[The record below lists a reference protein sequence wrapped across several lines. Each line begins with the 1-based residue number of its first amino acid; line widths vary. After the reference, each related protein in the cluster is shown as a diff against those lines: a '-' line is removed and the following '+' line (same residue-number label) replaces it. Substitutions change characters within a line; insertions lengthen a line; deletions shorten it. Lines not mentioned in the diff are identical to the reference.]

1 MILSIDELRRMQ
13 DSVGRGLTRTD
24 TWRRDQ
30 LLRLSELV
38 EQHEQEVIEALAA
51 DLGKPPTEAFFEIV
65 ALRQELKLAQRQ
77 LRRWMSPRRVT
88 VPLAQRPGRADV
100 IPEPLGCV
108 LIIGP
113 WNYPFSLTLQP
124 LISALAA
131 GNTAVLK
138 PSEHA
143 PAIADLISR
152 LIAKHFEPEVVRVE
166 QGNGSV
172 AEALVALPFDHIFFT
187 GGGAIGRKVLE
198 GAAAHLTPVTLE
210 LGGKSPALVLGGA
223 DMTVSARRL
232 IWGKALNA
240 GQTCIAPDHLLVQP
254 GLKAALL
261 KAMAS
266 ARTDMYGSDPLASE
280 QLACI
285 VNDRQFLRLEALLEE
300 AQQEG
305 RVLIGGEINR
315 DQRRIA
321 PTVIRVDDRRDPLM
335 ADELFGPLLPV
346 LELKDLT
353 QTLAEIRQGPK
364 PLALYLFGGNEA
376 QQQEVLE
383 TSSSGGVCFNDVV
396 MQAGVP
402 DLPFGGVGGS
412 GMGNYHGQAGFDTF
426 SHAKSVLRRP
436 FRLDFKLRYP
446 PYRIDLNL
454 LRRFAG

>member
-1 MILSIDELRRMQ
+1 MQ

-77 LRRWMSPRRVT
+77 LLRWMRHRRVT
-88 VPLAQRPGRADV
+88 VPLAQRPGRAVV

-223 DMTVSARRL
+223 DLTVSARRL

-266 ARTDMYGSDPLASE
+266 ARTDMFGSDPLASE

-353 QTLAEIRQGPK
+353 RTLAEIRQGPK

-383 TSSSGGVCFNDVV
+383 TTSSGGVCFNDVV

>member
-1 MILSIDELRRMQ
+1 MQ
-13 DSVGRGLTRTD
+13 DNVGQGLTRAAA
-24 TWRRDQ
+24 WRREQ

-38 EQHEQEVIEALAA
+38 EQHEQEVLEALAA

-65 ALRQELKLAQRQ
+65 SLRQELKLTQRQ
-77 LRRWMSPRRVT
+77 LLRWMRPRRVK
-88 VPLAQRPGRADV
+88 VPLAQRPGRAEV

-113 WNYPFSLTLQP
+113 WNFPFSLTLLP

-143 PAIADLISR
+143 PAVADLISR

-166 QGNGSV
+166 QGNGDV

-187 GGGAIGRKVLE
+187 GGGAIGRKVLG

-210 LGGKSPALVLGGA
+210 LGGKSPALVLEGS
-223 DMTVSARRL
+223 DLTVGARRL
-232 IWGKALNA
+232 IWGKGLNA

-261 KAMAS
+261 EAMAS
-266 ARTDMYGSDPLASE
+266 ARTEMYGSDPLASE
-280 QLACI
+280 QLSCI
-285 VNDRQFLRLEALLEE
+285 VNDRQFLRLEALLEQAE
-300 AQQEG
+300 QEG
-305 RVLIGGEINR
+305 RVLLGGEINR

-335 ADELFGPLLPV
+335 DEELFGPLLPV
-346 LELKDLT
+346 LELRDLT
-353 QTLAEIRQGPK
+353 QTLAEIRRGPK

-383 TSSSGGVCFNDVV
+383 TTSSGGVCFNDVM

-412 GMGNYHGQAGFDTF
+412 GMGSYHGQAGFNTF

-446 PYRIDLNL
+446 PYDIDLNL

>member
-1 MILSIDELRRMQ
+1 MQ
-13 DSVGRGLTRTD
+13 DNVGQGLTRAAA
-24 TWRRDQ
+24 WRRDQ

-38 EQHEQEVIEALAA
+38 EQHEQEVLEALAA

-65 ALRQELKLAQRQ
+65 SLRQELKLTQRQ
-77 LRRWMSPRRVT
+77 LLRWMRPRRVK
-88 VPLAQRPGRADV
+88 VPLAQRPGRAEV

-113 WNYPFSLTLQP
+113 WNFPFSLTLLP

-143 PAIADLISR
+143 PAVADLISR

-166 QGNGSV
+166 QGNGDV

-187 GGGAIGRKVLE
+187 GGGAIGRKVLG

-210 LGGKSPALVLGGA
+210 LGGKSPALVLEGS
-223 DMTVSARRL
+223 DLTVSARRL
-232 IWGKALNA
+232 IWGKGLNA

-261 KAMAS
+261 EAMAS
-266 ARTDMYGSDPLASE
+266 ARTEMYGSDPLASE
-280 QLACI
+280 QLSCI
-285 VNDRQFLRLEALLEE
+285 VNDRQFLRLEALLEQAE
-300 AQQEG
+300 QEG
-305 RVLIGGEINR
+305 RVLLGGEINR

-335 ADELFGPLLPV
+335 AEELFGPLLPV
-346 LELKDLT
+346 LELRDLT
-353 QTLAEIRQGPK
+353 QILAEIRRGPK

-383 TSSSGGVCFNDVV
+383 TTSSGGVCFNDVM

-412 GMGNYHGQAGFDTF
+412 GMGSYHGQAGFNTF

-446 PYRIDLNL
+446 PYDIDLNL